1 MRIIIL
7 MPLVAALTG
16 CPDPPAKTPAP
27 TPSPPAQTSTSSPR
41 PEIVPI
47 KTGPETLEPVPKT
60 GDGKIGIQANTK
72 DPVCGRRVSIT
83 NPGGTHTFGDTA
95 YLFCSEQ
102 CAETFKANPKKYL
115 RRRK

>member
-1 MRIIIL
+1 M
-7 MPLVAALTG
+7 MMALVAALTG
-16 CPDPPAKTPAP
+16 CPDPPAKTHAP
-27 TPSPPAQTSTSSPR
+27 LQNSESKTSDPQAR
-41 PEIVPI
+41 PTIIPT
-47 KTGPETLEPVPKT
+47 KTGAETLQPVPKT
-60 GDGKIGIQANTK
+60 GDGKVGIQANTK
-72 DPVCGRRVSIT
+72 DPVCGRRVELT